1 MEFLTAGESHGKA
14 LIGIINDFPSG
25 VSISK
30 DKIDMDLFRRQKG
43 FGRGKRMQIEKDKV
57 EIISGLRKGISIGS
71 PISFIIKNKDW
82 VSWSDSM
89 SAFPKKNENLNDDIV
104 ENPRPGHADLT
115 GVLKYRFNDIR
126 NVIERSSARE
136 TAARVAAGSFAKQF
150 LKYFD
155 IEIYSFVLSIGK
167 IRLKDEYIK
176 NKELK
181 ADIFIRSDSS
191 DLRCPDEKTTNEM
204 KKEIERAIEDKDT
217 LGGSFVLYIKNLP
230 YGLGSYIQWNKRID
244 AILSFYLMSIPSVKA
259 VEIGDAIKGSSSR
272 GTMFHDE
279 IFYSSDK
286 RFFRETNNAGGIEG
300 GMTNGQDV
308 IITAYLK
315 PIPTTMKGLKTIN
328 IRDKSPQISTKER
341 SDFCAVPS
349 ASIVGEAMAAMAIM
363 SAVQDKFGKDNID
376 EILQNY
382 NNYLKYIDNI

>member
-136 TAARVAAGSFAKQF
+136 TASRVVVGSFAKQF
-150 LKYFD
+150 LKYFN
-155 IEIYSFVLSIGK
+155 IEIYSFVSSIGK
-167 IRLKDEYIK
+167 IKLEDKYLK
-176 NKELK
+176 NMELNP
-181 ADIFIRSDSS
+181 DILVHVDDS
-191 DLRCPDEKTTNEM
+191 DLRCPDGKTTNEM
-204 KKEIERAIEDKDT
+204 IKEIERAAEDKDT
-217 LGGSFVLYIKNLP
+217 LGGSFMLCIKNLP
-230 YGLGSYIQWNKRID
+230 YGLGSYVQWNKRID
-244 AILSFYLMSIPSVKA
+244 AVLSLYLMSIPSVKA
-259 VEIGDAIKGSSSR
+259 VEIGNGIKGSRSR
-272 GTMFHDE
+272 GTLFHDE
-279 IFYSSDK
+279 IFYSSSK
-286 RFFRETNNAGGIEG
+286 KFYRKTNNAGGIEG
-300 GMTNGQDV
+300 GMTNGEDI
-308 IITAYLK
+308 IITVYLK

-328 IRDKSPQISTKER
+328 IRDKSPQISIKER
-341 SDFCAVPS
+341 SDVCVIPS
-349 ASIVGEAMAAMAIM
+349 ASIIGEAMAATAIM
-363 SAVQDKFGKDNID
+363 SAFQDKFGKDNID

-382 NNYLKYIDNI
+382 TNYLKYIDNI